1 MTGCG
6 AMVVCLLLVG
16 AAGPK
21 ARTGLLRA
29 DDPRVGACPL
39 VGGAGSWGLWLQ
51 GPEGLRSSACAP
63 VCGAESWALWWIGPY
78 PGVAVVSACL
88 LVGGAVSPPS

>member
-1 MTGCG
+1 
-6 AMVVCLLLVG
+6 MVVCLLLVG

-39 VGGAGSWGLWLQ
+39 VGEAGS
-51 GPEGLRSSACAP
+51 
-63 VCGAESWALWWIGPY
+63 
-78 PGVAVVSACL
+78 
-88 LVGGAVSPPS
+88 

>member
-6 AMVVCLLLVG
+6 ATVVCLLLVG

-29 DDPRVGACPL
+29 DNPEVGACPL
-39 VGGAGSWGLWLQ
+39 VGVELG
-51 GPEGLRSSACAP
+51 
-63 VCGAESWALWWIGPY
+63 
-78 PGVAVVSACL
+78 PGVSGCRAQRVSG
-88 LVGGAVSPPS
+88 LVPVHWSVRLSPGLFG

>member
-1 MTGCG
+1 MVLAYWLLGPGPIWLYRHCWSVGGWAVLTGCG

-39 VGGAGSWGLWLQ
+39 VGEAGS
-51 GPEGLRSSACAP
+51 
-63 VCGAESWALWWIGPY
+63 
-78 PGVAVVSACL
+78 
-88 LVGGAVSPPS
+88 

>member
-39 VGGAGSWGLWLQ
+39 VS
-51 GPEGLRSSACAP
+51 
-63 VCGAESWALWWIGPY
+63 GAESW
-78 PGVAVVSACL
+78 VSD
-88 LVGGAVSPPS
+88 VQRYVKRHV